1 MTVKITSKIT
11 LRVMARHNGTMASTS
26 LTTSLAIRAPRRTL
40 RDKASDAILGL
51 VVNVPASREP
61 DLQDPLAAQQRSQ
74 TIARV
79 AARRASV
86 LAGSMALPPG
96 PLGWL
101 TFLPELVAVWKLQ
114 GQMVADIAGVYGK
127 SASLSRE
134 HMLYCLFKHVSAQ
147 ALRDVVVR
155 VGERFLVQRASSAL
169 MQNIA
174 QKIGL
179 QLTQKMVGKSLSRFV
194 PLIGAVGV
202 GAYAYFDTTQ
212 VGKSAIDLFSHDV
225 DTAPAATSE
234 SAPDRSSAQT
244 R

>member
-1 MTVKITSKIT
+1 
-11 LRVMARHNGTMASTS
+11 MARHNDNMASTS
-26 LTTSLAIRAPRRTL
+26 LTTSLAIRAPRKTL
-40 RDKASDAILGL
+40 REKASDAILGL

-61 DLQDPLAAQQRSQ
+61 GLQDPAAAQLRSQ
-74 TIARV
+74 SIART

-155 VGERFLVQRASSAL
+155 VGERFLVQQASSAL

-212 VGKSAIDLFSHDV
+212 VGKSAIDLFSHDI
-225 DTAPAATSE
+225 DTNSREE
-234 SAPDRSSAQT
+234 SPSGHQ
-244 R
+244 